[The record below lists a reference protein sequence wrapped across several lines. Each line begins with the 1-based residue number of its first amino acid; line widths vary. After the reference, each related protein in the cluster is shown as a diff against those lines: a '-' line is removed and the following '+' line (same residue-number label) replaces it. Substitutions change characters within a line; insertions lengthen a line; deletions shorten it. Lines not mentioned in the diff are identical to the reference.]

1 MKFWRITISICP
13 DSFRRDKREE
23 ETVVSG
29 KEWAAPELTKIDVE
43 EFTSQLF
50 PSGDSDADNS

>member
-13 DSFRRDKREE
+13 DSFRRDNLEE
-23 ETVVSG
+23 ETVESG
-29 KEWAAPELTKIDVE
+29 TEWAAPELTKINVE

-50 PSGDSDADNS
+50 PSGDSDENKS